1 MISVHNCYICT
12 LYFLVRMNRIV
23 ITFFCLFTFAF
34 SNAQIHEVGIFVGG
48 NNYIGD
54 VGPTNYVKPNEGAF
68 GLLYKWNKSPR
79 HSWRISYIQGRLNSH
94 DTDSDVPSRN
104 QRGFNFKNDLKE
116 LSLGLEFNF
125 FDFNLH
131 ESGFLF
137 TPYVYSGA
145 SVFQY
150 KELYRLNNDYK
161 EDYKEMGLA
170 IPMVVG
176 VKARI
181 ADHWVLG
188 LEAGARYTFTDNL
201 DASNPKNEN
210 FETLRFGN
218 LNSND
223 WYVFTGFTLTY
234 TFGNKPCYCAE

>member
-1 MISVHNCYICT
+1 MHP
-12 LYFLVRMNRIV
+12 LFFVRMNRIV
-23 ITFFCLFTFAF
+23 ITFFCLFSFAF
-34 SNAQIHEVGIFVGG
+34 SNAQIHEVGIFAGG

-54 VGPTNYVKPNEGAF
+54 VGPTNYVNPNEGAF
-68 GLLYKWNKSPR
+68 GILYKWNKSPR
-79 HSWRISYIQGRLNSH
+79 HSWRVSYIQGKITA
-94 DTDSDVPSRN
+94 DDKDSDVPSRN
-104 QRGFNFKNDLKE
+104 QRGFNFENDLKE

-137 TPYVYSGA
+137 TPYVYSGV

-150 KELYRLNNDYK
+150 TELYHLNHYQ
-161 EDYKEMGLA
+161 EDYKEVGFA
-170 IPMVVG
+170 IPMVIG

-188 LEAGARYTFTDNL
+188 LESGARYTFTDNL
-201 DASNPKNEN
+201 DGSNPKNNN
-210 FETLRFGN
+210 FEPLRFGN

>member
-1 MISVHNCYICT
+1 
-12 LYFLVRMNRIV
+12 MNRIV
-23 ITFFCLFTFAF
+23 ITFFCLFTYVF
-34 SNAQIHEVGIFVGG
+34 SSAQIHEIGIFAGG

-54 VGPTNYVKPNEGAF
+54 VGPTNYVKPNEYAF

-79 HSWRISYIQGRLNSH
+79 HSWRVSYTQGKLTADDRDSH
-94 DTDSDVPSRN
+94 VPSRN
-104 QRGFNFKNDLKE
+104 QRGFNFENDLKE

-131 ESGFLF
+131 ESGFLV
-137 TPYVYSGA
+137 TPYMYSGL

-150 KELYRLNNDYK
+150 TELYHLSHYQ
-161 EDYKEMGLA
+161 EDYKEMGIA
-170 IPMVVG
+170 IPMTVG

-181 ADHWVLG
+181 ADNWVLG
-188 LEAGARYTFTDNL
+188 LESGARYTFTDNL
-201 DASNPKNEN
+201 DGSNPKNDN
-210 FETLRFGN
+210 FAELRFGN
-218 LNSND
+218 LNSKD